1 MKEDASYGGSEKIS
15 NKRVSLE
22 DVVSE
27 IQIVLHIIS
36 ENLIEEHMGTSGSIS
51 FVETQKALA
60 KKALYALHVVSV
72 HRRSV
77 GLIQTYEIETSD
89 AYQLNQRPSLDQL

>member
-1 MKEDASYGGSEKIS
+1 MEEDASYGGSDKIS
-15 NKRVSLE
+15 YKRVSLE

-36 ENLIEEHMGTSGSIS
+36 ENLIEEDMGTSGSIS
-51 FVETQKALA
+51 FVEAQKALA
-60 KKALYALHVVSV
+60 IESLYALHIVSV

-77 GLIQTYEIETSD
+77 GLIQTYQIETSI